1 MKNKGGIITLIILL
15 MIIVLFLVFFLVACL
30 NGSLG
35 STNLPMDLGTKSSNI
50 IFDEKYKMREIN
62 DIEILAKAGDIKF
75 QKTLE
80 EDIRVVVYGENSED
94 IEVTLNENKLKV
106 DYTNYTNNNQFLFFK
121 FGSVKNDIIVYMPA
135 TYSNSVK
142 IVNNYGNC
150 EIEDLENATIDID
163 CDCGNVELGK
173 VKNAKIKCDYGN
185 VEIDTVLNKCDIKS
199 DCGNVEI
206 EKLEI
211 KENSSIRSDLGNIE
225 IEEINDIYVE
235 ADVDLG
241 KANINKNNRNSE
253 ITLTIK
259 CDCGNVTIEE

>member
-1 MKNKGGIITLIILL
+1 MKNKGLIISLIILL
-15 MIIVLFLVFFLVACL
+15 VVVVIFLILVLVASL
-30 NGSLG
+30 TGRLSFANG
-35 STNLPMDLGTKSSNI
+35 TMNLGTKNASI
-50 IFDEKYKMREIN
+50 IFDQKYEMQEIN
-62 DIEILAKAGDIKF
+62 DLEILAKSGDIKIERT
-75 QKTLE
+75 QE
-80 EDIRVVVYGENSED
+80 ENIRVAVYGENSED
-94 IEVTLNENKLKV
+94 LEVSLNENKLKI
-106 DYTNYTNNNQFLFFK
+106 DYTKYKNDNKFLFLK
-121 FGSVKNDIIVYMPA
+121 FGNYKNYITIYIPSY
-135 TYSNSVK
+135 YSNSIK

-185 VEIDTVLNKCDIKS
+185 VEIEHVLNKCDIKS

-225 IEEINDIYVE
+225 IGEINDIYVE

-241 KANINKNNRNSE
+241 KTNISKNNRNSE

-259 CDCGNVTIEE
+259 CDCGNVNIGE